1 MNCQYYPAGGN
12 RRSKLVKKTVSSHL
26 DSPYFPLYTVI
37 YIKMYPKMNTIIDL
51 LHSNPLSIQ
60 LAIQ

>member
-1 MNCQYYPAGGN
+1 
-12 RRSKLVKKTVSSHL
+12 LVKKTVTSHL
-26 DSPYFPLYTVI
+26 DSPYFPLYTVIYI